1 MIQTMKLTYCILIIL
16 SYNLLCSQN
25 RSIDSLKKYSYK
37 ELQEKFYD
45 YNYDGQPEQ
54 SRMIAQYYIAKSKQ
68 EKNNLQIAEGY
79 AFMCV
84 NENERDALK
93 YIDSL
98 AELTK
103 NSKEN
108 IYPTRIYLL
117 RANIYFKF
125 NDQKKALN
133 NYIIGLKYA
142 KQNNNKRQIALA
154 ETNIAY
160 LNSYIGK
167 DSEAAKVLR
176 YYLDNAFYLTENELE
191 KIRLNLADCY
201 IEINNLDSAKIL
213 ISRGLGAFKNKKTYR
228 YYQYLTLAGF
238 YNLRLKKY
246 QLAINDLL
254 LCKRYFLATDDIRN
268 KNYTLLYL
276 GKSYTG
282 LNENEKAAESFVKI
296 DSMVHKNNYVFLEL
310 GEAYT
315 YLIDYYKEKKDKEK
329 QLYYIERFLKIN
341 QMLDSQFKYV
351 SRELPRRY
359 DTPKLIHEKE
369 TIINELKN
377 KKKIFYFSLVILLL
391 ILLILI
397 FLYNKSKKSEKQY
410 RKIAQDLIQKVQADN
425 RIHLPIESQQQNS
438 FNTIEQEN
446 IKDKNTSVI
455 SKNVVQAVLKELEIF
470 EIKKQFLNKGIT
482 LGNLA
487 KKIKTNSKYLSE
499 IINTH
504 KGKNFAA
511 YLNDLRIDYAINKLA
526 ESKKFRSYKISSIAD
541 ELGYNTEQ
549 AFTLAFKKRTGTPL
563 SIYLKEIEKMGR

>member
-1 MIQTMKLTYCILIIL
+1 MKLTYCILIIL